1 MENKKISVES
11 PKGGMSD
18 LAKQTI
24 SKPCHDKSQQSYA

>member
-1 MENKKISVES
+1 MEKKKFSIEL

-24 SKPCHDKSQQSYA
+24 SKPRQEPPVEATE